1 MSDDI
6 GVLRTLLTEIQSN
19 QRSITAA
26 LACLTYYIIL
36 TIDDEVVHVLG
47 YVHFFSLGFIDA
59 HDGNRKRWTVP
70 KVLYVVGR
78 YGSLAYLM

>member
-6 GVLRTLLTEIQSN
+6 EVLRTLLTEIQSN
-19 QRSITAA
+19 QRSITTA

-36 TIDDEVVHVLG
+36 TIDDEVVHVWG
-47 YVHFFSLGFIDA
+47 YVSFRWGFMDA
-59 HDGNRKRWTVP
+59 HDGNRKRWTIP